1 MMKIL
6 PALIAATSLAPAD
19 KIRQDLQGWAIEAGV
34 ADSTLSWLYP
44 LLGVCAICLLAYL
57 CAAAFRYVVQP
68 LVLKVVEKTAAK
80 WDDYLL
86 NPRVLRAV
94 RRLIPRWSAIRSSSW
109 CLPEAPVSSPFAEGE
124 RCLFSCCLH
133 PACHHLHPLPLRY
146 LQ

>member
-1 MMKIL
+1 MKIL

-94 RRLIPRWSAIRSSSW
+94 RRLIPPVGLLYA
-109 CLPEAPVSSPFAEGE
+109 LPAGVCPRLQSPRLFAEGE